1 MMTNAKK
8 ESKTKR
14 IRSIK
19 KNRTAL
25 LGKEQNDLLLTY
37 AKKTPDQVYDDLHTT
52 KNGLKL
58 DQIDNLREQYGTNSF
73 SSKKKERWYHKL
85 ASAFLNPFSIILLI
99 ISVLTIIIALVTND
113 HHKIDTSDWVQF
125 GIIMFITILSGVIK
139 LFQESRSSKASEK
152 LRAMVKTTTAVI
164 RNGVTKELPIEEVV
178 PGDLIKLAAGDMIPA
193 DMRILTARDLFI
205 TQSSLTGESE
215 PMEKF
220 VNPVSDDF
228 SGSALD
234 CNNLCFMGTSVSS
247 GSAIGAVVNTGKN
260 TVFGKMAKILNQKR
274 AKTNFDKNIAK
285 VSWMLII
292 AMIIMSIIVFVIQGL
307 LNKEASEAGS
317 RWLYALQFALAIA
330 VGLTPEMLP
339 MIVTLNLAKEAYKLS
354 KQKTIVKNI
363 NSIQSFGAMDVLCTD
378 KTGTLTEDKIVLER
392 HINLAGDEDSRV
404 LSYAFLNSYYQTG
417 LKNLIDL
424 AVIDKADKIGIDDPI
439 MNFKKID
446 EIPFDFKR
454 RRMSVIV
461 CDNTNTNQLVTKGA
475 YEEIVG
481 ICQYAEYDGKIVKLD
496 DNLKK
501 QANQIVNQLNG
512 QGMRVIAI
520 AINHDPLPTDRAFVA
535 SDESNMVLIGFI
547 ALLDPPKESSA
558 KAVKALQEYGVTVK
572 VLTGD
577 NQMVTQYICE
587 QVGIK
592 SDKIILGSDIEEMDD
607 DQLKTVVDKYNIFA
621 KLNPEQKSRIVQ
633 ALKSKKHVVGYMGDG
648 INDAAAMKTA
658 DIGISVDTAVDI
670 AKESADIILLEKD
683 LMILEKSVVEGRK
696 TFCNIIKYIDITVS
710 SNFGNILSMVIASL
724 WLPFQPMFT
733 TQILI
738 LNLIYDFSQY
748 SIPWDNVDSSYYQ
761 KPRQWNAKSIFRFMV
776 CMGPISTIFDF
787 FTFAILY
794 WGYSINS
801 VSSNV
806 ALFQTCWFFESLLS
820 QLVVIY
826 VLRTE
831 KIPLIQSNP
840 SMAVNMSNI
849 VTLLIGLIL
858 VLVPGLISIHF
869 ASLID
874 NHMVEWLGIA
884 TALVLGYAY
893 VAQCGKMIYRKIFHE
908 WL

>member
-1 MMTNAKK
+1 MNAPK
-8 ESKTKR
+8 ESRTKK
-14 IRSIK
+14 IRLTK

-25 LGKEQNDLLLTY
+25 LGKEQNNLLVAY
-37 AKKTPDQVYDDLHTT
+37 AKKSPEQVYADLHTT
-52 KNGLKL
+52 KNGLGL
-58 DQIDNLREQYGTNSF
+58 DQIEPLREKYGSNSF
-73 SSKKKERWYHKL
+73 STKKKEHWYNKF
-85 ASAFLNPFSIILLI
+85 ASAFLNPFSIILLV
-99 ISVLTIIIALVTND
+99 ISVLTIVIALVTSSN
-113 HHKIDTSDWVQF
+113 HTIGTADWVQF

-164 RNGVTKELPIEEVV
+164 RNGVTKELPMEEVV

-193 DMRILTARDLFI
+193 DMRILSARDLFI

-215 PMEKF
+215 PVEKF
-220 VNPVSDDF
+220 MYPVKEEYD
-228 SGSALD
+228 GSALD

-247 GSAIGAVVNTGKN
+247 GSAIGVVVNTGKN

-274 AKTNFDKNIAK
+274 AKTNFDKNIFK

-392 HINLAGDEDSRV
+392 HINLEGDEDSRV

-439 MNFKKID
+439 MNFKKVD

-481 ICQYAEYDGKIVKLD
+481 ICGYAEYQGKIVKLD
-496 DNLKK
+496 DKLIK
-501 QANQIVNQLNG
+501 QADKIVNELNG

-520 AINHDPLPTDRAFVA
+520 AVNHDALPTDRAFAA
-535 SDESNMVLIGFI
+535 SDEKNMILIGFI

-558 KAVKALQEYGVTVK
+558 KAIKALMEYGVNVK

-577 NQMVTQYICE
+577 NQMVTKYICD

-592 SDKIILGSDIEEMDD
+592 STKILLGSDIENMDD
-607 DQLKTVVDKYNIFA
+607 DQLKQEVDTCNIFA

-633 ALKSKKHVVGYMGDG
+633 ALKDKKHVVGYMGDG

-683 LMILEKSVVEGRK
+683 LMILEQGVVEGRK

-710 SNFGNILSMVIASL
+710 SNFGNIFSMVIASL

-748 SIPWDNVDSSYYQ
+748 TIPWDNVDKSYYQ
-761 KPRQWNAKSIFRFMV
+761 KPRQWSAKSIFRFMV
-776 CMGPISTIFDF
+776 CIGPISTIFDVV
-787 FTFAILY
+787 TFSILY
-794 WGYSINS
+794 WGYHLNGTGNASQ
-801 VSSNV
+801 
-806 ALFQTCWFFESLLS
+806 FQTCWFFESLLS
-820 QLVVIY
+820 QLAVIY

-831 KIPLIQSNP
+831 RVPFIQSNP
-840 SMAVNMSNI
+840 SWAVNAGNLI
-849 VTLLIGLIL
+849 TLLVGLIL
-858 VLVPGLISIHF
+858 VLVPGLTTIHF

-874 NHMVEWLGIA
+874 NHMVEWLAIA
-884 TALVLGYAY
+884 LAIVLTYILL
-893 VAQCGKMIYRKIFHE
+893 AQGAKMLYKKVFHE